1 MSTRI
6 DPAVPSPEEALL
18 AQKVSRA
25 IEQRAQDALRLQLS
39 GAHDVLTLELPPVA
53 TDLLMEILKQMA
65 EGNAVSLVPIQP
77 EVTTQQAADLLN
89 VSRPYLVGLIEKGK
103 LPARMVGNQ
112 RRLPLAEVLA
122 YRREN
127 QAQRREALKEMVAL
141 SQELGLE

>member
-1 MSTRI
+1 MPTHTE
-6 DPAVPSPEEALL
+6 PAVPSAEEAIL

-25 IEQRAQDALRLQLS
+25 LTEHAQANALRLQVS
-39 GAHDVLTLELPPVA
+39 GEQGIAFELPPIA
-53 TDLLMEILKQMA
+53 TDLLMEILKQVA

-89 VSRPYLVGLIEKGK
+89 VSRPYLVGLTDKGD
-103 LPARMVGNQ
+103 LPFRMVGNQ
-112 RRLPLAEVLA
+112 RRLPLADVLA

-127 QAQRREALKEMVAL
+127 QAKRRDVLREMIAL